1 MSIAIDPTLRTRAME
16 ALEDARK
23 ELQADKNLTPH
34 VLLTQASDGFGPTVI
49 SIDGNIMNDETAKSK
64 LAQYIRSKVDEHGY
78 MAAIFVSDTYTSG
91 ELDFETA
98 AKARLV
104 QRVMRSDQVTAW
116 RALGLP
122 VHEAITVLL
131 ETLDSS
137 LVVRQIYRR
146 DSEGSV
152 IEFGTVE
159 EIEGKIS
166 GRMWFLSDRP

>member
-1 MSIAIDPTLRTRAME
+1 MNIAIDPTLRTHALE

-23 ELQADKNLTPH
+23 ELQRDGNLTPH
-34 VLLTQASDGFGPTVI
+34 VLLTQAADGFGQSFI
-49 SIDGNIMNDETAKSK
+49 SIDGNLMNDDTAKSQ
-64 LAQYIRSKVDEHGY
+64 LAKFIRSKVDEHGY
-78 MAAIFVSDTYTSG
+78 LAAIFVSDAYTTG
-91 ELDFETA
+91 ELDPETA

-104 QRVMRSDQVTAW
+104 QRVMQSDQVTAW

-122 VHEAITVLL
+122 IHETIMVLL
-131 ETLDSS
+131 ETLDVS
-137 LVVRQIYRR
+137 LTVRQIYRR
-146 DSEGSV
+146 DSDGNV